1 MRRFE
6 IFTAAAGLLLSTTI
20 GAGVFALP
28 YLAERSGWGT
38 VFGYLALLSVI
49 VIFAHILY
57 FKVLETTNARRR
69 LVGLVGEHLGSR
81 MTPTAIIAVVGGLLF
96 SLVAYLVLAG
106 EFVRFIVP
114 TAGGVG
120 SVAVFWLAA
129 TLPILGSLG
138 VLVGLELAIAVLMVV
153 MILGIFLFG
162 GDVASLARF
171 DVVNFSHLLLPFGA
185 VLFSLAGWTAVEPIF
200 DYVRRKR
207 KDGVNLPA
215 ALATG
220 TAMAAGLYALFVL
233 GILTSTG
240 VITPDTISGLTAW
253 PFWKTA
259 LLGLL
264 GIFAIWT
271 SYVPIGLEIKDLLIQ
286 DLRWPRSAAAA
297 FVVFAPPV
305 LVASGIGFLAAVGLA
320 GGVFLSVQYL
330 LILLVAR
337 RVLRPGRGTRLAID
351 VSVVAFIAAALY
363 EIYYFLVR

>member
-1 MRRFE
+1 
-6 IFTAAAGLLLSTTI
+6 
-20 GAGVFALP
+20 
-28 YLAERSGWGT
+28 T

-57 FKVLETTNARRR
+57 FKVLEKTNERRR

-81 MTPTAIIAVVGGLLF
+81 MTPTAIIAIIGGLLF
-96 SLVAYLVLAG
+96 ALVAYLVLAG

-171 DVVNFSHLLLPFGA
+171 DVVNFSRLLLPFGA

-200 DYVRRKR
+200 DYVWRKR
-207 KDGVNLPA
+207 KDGVYPVGGRPAEGAATTASGRSASNGVNLPV

-220 TAMAAGLYALFVL
+220 TAIAAGLYALFVL
-233 GILTSTG
+233 GILTSAG

-297 FVVFAPPV
+297 FVVFAPPA